1 VFECKKN
8 SYGDLYEGGINLEIL
23 VLGGTGAMGVPLVKL
38 LSQRGDTVYVT
49 TRSQKEN
56 FEKVTYICG
65 NAKDQ
70 AFFEKLMTKSYDVI
84 VDFMVYGTA
93 EFGRRVDCLLDHA
106 KQYFF
111 FSSSRCYAG
120 SNVAIKEDFP
130 RLVDVCQDPEYL
142 AIDEYGLTKGK
153 EENLLFDSGRKNW
166 TIIRPYITY
175 NAYRIQLGVYE
186 KENWLR
192 RALEG
197 RTIVFPK
204 DIASKKTSL
213 TYGPDVASAIVG
225 LIGNEQAYGQ
235 AFHIT
240 TDESH
245 TWGEI
250 LDFYC
255 KKIEEKTG
263 VKPRVKYVED
273 STGLQ
278 QVWNPWQIKYD
289 RLYDRTFDN
298 SKIELV
304 SGKYNYTPCFE
315 GLAECLDLFLKKPRW
330 LDMNVKYEAWCDCQ
344 TCEITPLREIPGY
357 FNKLRYLKWRFFGGF

>member
-1 VFECKKN
+1 M
-8 SYGDLYEGGINLEIL
+8 EIL

-38 LSQRGDTVYVT
+38 LSQRGDIVYVT
-49 TRSQKEN
+49 TRSQKKN
-56 FEKVTYICG
+56 FENVTYICG
-65 NAKDQ
+65 NAKEQ
-70 AFFEKLMTKSYDVI
+70 AFFDKLMNRKYDAI
-84 VDFMVYGTA
+84 VDFMVYGTE
-93 EFGRRVDCLLDHA
+93 EFAQRLDILLNHT

-120 SNVAIKEDFP
+120 STSAIKENFP
-130 RLVDVCQDPEYL
+130 RLVDVCRDQEYL
-142 AIDEYGLTKGK
+142 STDEYGLAKGK
-153 EENLLFDSGRKNW
+153 EENLLFDSKRKNW

-175 NAYRIQLGVYE
+175 NTYRIQLGVYE

-197 RTIVFPK
+197 RTIVFPE

-213 TYGPDVASAIVG
+213 TYGPDVAGAVVE

-240 TDESH
+240 TAESH

-263 VKPRVKYVED
+263 VKPKVKFVKD
-273 STGLQ
+273 SKGLQ

-298 SKIELV
+298 SKFESV
-304 SGKYNYTPCFE
+304 RGKYNYKSCFE
-315 GLAECLDLFLKKPRW
+315 GLDECLNLFLENPIW
-330 LDMNVKYEAWCDCQ
+330 LSFNTKYEAWCDRQ
-344 TCEITPLREIPGY
+344 TGEITPLHEIPGH
-357 FNKLRYLKWRFFGGF
+357 FNKVRYLKWRFFG